1 MGTGSVFNPPNPPPT
16 VFPSG
21 YLVGSTPSC
30 NDWVVFPTSTKG
42 TSTQFNLIAF
52 KNLYGGGSSPL
63 CTSVPT
69 VKFAYDVATNNGV
82 GNPFLASPTVS
93 LDGTKIG
100 VLEYGGTQGQ
110 FHVIRLPTTD
120 SGPNAT
126 FPNPNPASVLPACGT
141 APCQFTVSL
150 VNSNGTNA
158 FVRWSGPFV
167 DYATDTAYIGDDNG
181 AIHKITPVSMGRRW
195 R

>member
-21 YLVGSTPSC
+21 YLVGSAPSC

-42 TSTQFNLIAF
+42 TNTQFNLIAF

-82 GNPFLASPTVS
+82 GNPFLGSPTVS
-93 LDGTKIG
+93 LDGTKIA
-100 VLEYGGTQGQ
+100 VLEDGGTQGQ
-110 FHVIRLPTTD
+110 FHVIKLPTTD
-120 SGPNAT
+120 SGPMRLSRIRSQPVFFRLAA
-126 FPNPNPASVLPACGT
+126 PPRASSRYRCQILT
-141 APCQFTVSL
+141 APTHL
-150 VNSNGTNA
+150 
-158 FVRWSGPFV
+158 
-167 DYATDTAYIGDDNG
+167 
-181 AIHKITPVSMGRRW
+181 
-195 R
+195 